1 MFLSYIIVVQLRR
14 RGRRLQPWKNTLRTS
29 LADSSGAHSVAS
41 HVASVRKHSKL
52 GKVRRDMQKITTQE
66 RRKSIEMWS
75 RSSHFCIKWPSM
87 REKNTLYSR
96 FVRLGRSEVV
106 LRTQYTSASTASA
119 ARERLPQARGP
130 RRTLSSGA
138 AGAARAIP
146 TACTRRRHDKKLF
159 LGGSFIQSK
168 RSEGGRCCISV

>member
-1 MFLSYIIVVQLRR
+1 MHEDHVPILYHSSLVVQWRR
-14 RGRRLQPWKNTLRTS
+14 RGRRLHPRKTTLRAS
-29 LADSSGAHSVAS
+29 LADSSGAHSVGS
-41 HVASVRKHSKL
+41 HAASVRKRSKL

-106 LRTQYTSASTASA
+106 LRTQYTSASTANA
-119 ARERLPQARGP
+119 IL
-130 RRTLSSGA
+130 TL
-138 AGAARAIP
+138 I
-146 TACTRRRHDKKLF
+146 RRRE
-159 LGGSFIQSK
+159 I
-168 RSEGGRCCISV
+168 ISVDARKQR